1 LRLAPELPLIEAI
14 EINNL
19 FNFSYMASIQ
29 RHKYFGYVYRSLLFV
44 AAVAFILYLF
54 PREGKFKYEFTK
66 GEPWQHSMLMAPY
79 DFAVYKTPEEIKAQQ
94 DSALKYFY
102 PYYKL
107 QTNVTEDVRIK
118 LTERFETEWDL
129 ALKAGVTLK
138 SNRKETYLQK
148 LLSVYQSVYAVG
160 VISFSD
166 KTKLE
171 TEGVTSINIVD
182 NGLVRLVKLS
192 DVPTPREVYEIFRID
207 RDNGDN
213 LYYFSTLLAD
223 ADLNQYLVANIEYDK
238 SFTEKVK
245 VELMDRIS
253 LTSGMVQSGQ
263 RIIDRGQLVDDETFK
278 VLESFRKEYQTRLG
292 TSVKRKVVLAGHTII
307 VVALLLTFYIFLFFY
322 RKEVFENNKDFT
334 FLILNILAFI
344 AVTAF
349 VRRYTP
355 WPIYIIPFAILP
367 VTIRTFFDSRTAIF
381 ANTITILL
389 ASFFAHN
396 SFEFVL
402 MQITVGMAAAF
413 SLMELNKR
421 SQLLRASIIVFISYC
436 LLYLGLSLVHE
447 GSLMTVNYKFM
458 LYFVFN
464 GLLMLFAYPLIY
476 IFEKIFGYLSDV
488 TLMELSDTN
497 HPLLRRLSEKAP
509 GTFQHSI
516 QVSNLAQEA
525 AIRIGANPL
534 LTRVGALYHDIGKS
548 VQSIYFTENQIG
560 NQSPHSALQPE
571 DSARII
577 IDHVKE
583 GVRLAQKHRLPKAII
598 DFIETHHG
606 KGVTKYFLIQE
617 SKNNPGKEVD
627 EAHFQYPG
635 PNPFSKET
643 AIMMMADSV
652 EAASRSLDEYS
663 DESIDK
669 LVDTLINNH
678 MAEGYLRRA
687 PITFLE
693 IDIVKETFKE
703 KLKNIYHTR
712 IAYPKEAM
720 EARQAQ

>member
-1 LRLAPELPLIEAI
+1 
-14 EINNL
+14 
-19 FNFSYMASIQ
+19 MASIQ
-29 RHKYFGYVYRSLLFV
+29 KYKYFGYVYRSLLFV
-44 AAVAFILYLF
+44 AGVAFILYLF
-54 PREGKFKYEFTK
+54 PREGKFKYEYAK

-79 DFAVYKTPEEIKAQQ
+79 DFAVYKTPAEIKAQQ

-102 PYYKL
+102 PYFKL
-107 QTNVTEDVRIK
+107 QANITVDVRQK
-118 LTERFETEWDL
+118 LTERFETEWNL
-129 ALKAGVTLK
+129 ALKAGVMLK
-138 SNRKETYLQK
+138 ENRKNAYIQK
-148 LLSVYQSVYAVG
+148 LMAVYESVYTNG
-160 VISFSD
+160 VMSFSE
-166 KTKLE
+166 KSRLE
-171 TEGVTSINIVD
+171 AEAVKYINIIE
-182 NGLVRLVKLS
+182 NGLARQVKLS
-192 DVPTPREVYEIFRID
+192 DIPTPREVYEIFRAESD
-207 RDNGDN
+207 SGNA
-213 LYYFSTLLAD
+213 LFYFSTLLAD
-223 ADLNQYLVANIEYDK
+223 ADLNQYLVPNIEYDK
-238 SFTEKVK
+238 SLTDKVK
-245 VELMDRIS
+245 AELIDRIS
-253 LTSGMVQSGQ
+253 LTSGMIQSGQ
-263 RIIDRGQLVDDETFK
+263 RIIDRGQLVDEETFK
-278 VLESFRKEYQTRLG
+278 VLESFKKEYQTRLG

-447 GSLMTVNYKFM
+447 GSVLTVNYKFM

-476 IFEKIFGYLSDV
+476 IYEKIFGYLSDV

-497 HPLLRRLSEKAP
+497 HPLLRKLAEKAP

-560 NQSPHSALQPE
+560 NQSPHSTLKPE

-583 GVRLAQKHRLPKAII
+583 GVKLAQKHRLPKAIV

-606 KGVTKYFLIQE
+606 KGITKYFLIQE
-617 SKNNPGKEVD
+617 TKDNPGKEVD
-627 EAHFQYPG
+627 EARYRYPG
-635 PNPFSKET
+635 PNPFTKET

-652 EAASRSLDEYS
+652 EAASRSLDEYT

-669 LVDTLINNH
+669 LVETLINNH

-687 PITFLE
+687 PVTFLE

-720 EARQAQ
+720 EARPTP